1 MLECNCN
8 YLAWLAVRMRDHAI
22 CISYI
27 QKLKMKDWPLDTI
40 VVLEIKLAELNLLW
54 LLNDS
59 AHQFEYMMKFLL
71 EGGTIIIDGIM
82 KVPETEWKYCS
93 VNPLFQNTSL
103 KRTFWNEHMTS
114 GKVLLSLFFFFFLL
128 SHGNFSLSTR
138 YLEPYAVFC
147 GWIVSVL

>member
-8 YLAWLAVRMRDHAI
+8 YLPWLAVSMRDHVI

-27 QKLKMKDWPLDTI
+27 QKLKMKAWPLDTI
-40 VVLEIKLAELNLLW
+40 VVLEIKPAELNLLW

-59 AHQFEYMMKFLL
+59 AHQFECMMKLLL
-71 EGGTIIIDGIM
+71 EDGTIIIDGIM

-103 KRTFWNEHMTS
+103 EWTLKCTHDSCADLWRDTPF
-114 GKVLLSLFFFFFLL
+114 LFFYFFNYF
-128 SHGNFSLSTR
+128 FSLPDTGRWSE
-138 YLEPYAVFC
+138 L
-147 GWIVSVL
+147 W